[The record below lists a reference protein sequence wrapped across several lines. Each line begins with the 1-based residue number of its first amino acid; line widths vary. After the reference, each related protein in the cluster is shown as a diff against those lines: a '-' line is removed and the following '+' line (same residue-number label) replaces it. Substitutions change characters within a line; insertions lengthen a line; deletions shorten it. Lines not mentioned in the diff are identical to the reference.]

1 MRSELLSLLEA
12 KYPVDSLNSMYELSV
27 LSLILPEFQDRSNI
41 AGVELVESKKMKDIS
56 RLYWLI
62 RDVKEP
68 KALKSLSKRLKLSQK
83 QERALLFLSSFKL
96 EKLSQAQIMDMLD
109 ETDNKIFDGFFINV
123 AAFYFDR
130 LSPSSEHLAQ
140 IKMIQSEKSH
150 IRKAPP
156 LLNGD
161 EILDALSIEKGPLL
175 GKLVRSLKD
184 EFRNETISTKEQALN
199 FLKSKLDE
207 LS

>member
-1 MRSELLSLLEA
+1 
-12 KYPVDSLNSMYELSV
+12 
-27 LSLILPEFQDRSNI
+27 
-41 AGVELVESKKMKDIS
+41 
-56 RLYWLI
+56 
-62 RDVKEP
+62 
-68 KALKSLSKRLKLSQK
+68 
-83 QERALLFLSSFKL
+83 
-96 EKLSQAQIMDMLD
+96 MDMLD
-109 ETDNKIFDGFFINV
+109 ETDNKIFDDFFINV

-175 GKLVRSLKD
+175 GNLL
-184 EFRNETISTKEQALN
+184 EA
-199 FLKSKLDE
+199 
-207 LS
+207 